1 MEKFFFVPGGFKV
14 SEETENE
21 INKGIVIQ
29 DIEGNEFVWVPVQ
42 NIGEMIINSNE
53 DIILDNVS
61 KSTRTYSNLRIR
73 ELDKTKF
80 SMVKTGDITSSREP
94 DILRDYDTKEEY
106 YKGILGFNTVDDMA
120 DSMIKEYNNM
130 LNSINKYNGF
140 YVGRYELTGSISE
153 PTVKKGKVLTTQE
166 AGNWY
171 YLYRS
176 CNNMINT
183 MYAKTTM
190 IYGCQWDEICEW
202 LKECG
207 FDTDND
213 SSKWGNYSN
222 TGGTDEPTGS
232 NEKWQANKIYDLAG
246 NHWEFTQEAY
256 STNYRVGRAGAFG
269 STSPAADRNID
280 TPISLDTADT
290 TRVTLYIK

>member
-80 SMVKTGDITSSREP
+80 SMVKPGDITSSREP

-140 YVGRYELTGSISE
+140 YVGR
-153 PTVKKGKVLTTQE
+153 
-166 AGNWY
+166 
-171 YLYRS
+171 
-176 CNNMINT
+176 
-183 MYAKTTM
+183 
-190 IYGCQWDEICEW
+190 
-202 LKECG
+202 
-207 FDTDND
+207 
-213 SSKWGNYSN
+213 
-222 TGGTDEPTGS
+222 
-232 NEKWQANKIYDLAG
+232 
-246 NHWEFTQEAY
+246 
-256 STNYRVGRAGAFG
+256 
-269 STSPAADRNID
+269 
-280 TPISLDTADT
+280 
-290 TRVTLYIK
+290 